1 MAEENND
8 FALVLTG
15 GGARAAYQVGFL
27 RGLSRQFPDLHFSI
41 LTGVSAGAINAAYI
55 ANHSGSFAEAI
66 DDLAGL
72 WGELVVEKVFR
83 ADPWSLAKS
92 VLGWGAALLS
102 GGAVKAP
109 TARGLVDTTPLH
121 RLLDTRMAATEGVLT
136 GVGDNLQR
144 GRLKA
149 LAITGTKYGTGQ
161 ALTWIQGKGIE
172 TWERP
177 HRRSVRTDIRTA
189 HVMASAALPLFFP
202 AIQVG
207 DAWYGDGGIHQQA
220 PLSPALHLGAKRVL
234 AISTRHERSLSE
246 ANVPV
251 IRGYPPPAQI
261 LGTLFNSLFLDVLD
275 QDARSL
281 EVINYLLE
289 KVPGEDAKPLRP
301 VELFLLRPSRNLSQ
315 EAHRF
320 EARLPGMFR
329 FLIRGLGTTQTES
342 PDWLSMILFD
352 PDYLRLLM
360 EIGEEDAEVRRDD
373 FAARLG

>member
-72 WGELVVEKVFR
+72 WSELVVEKVFR
-83 ADPWSLAKS
+83 ADPWSLVKS
-92 VLGWGAALLS
+92 VFGWGAALLS

-109 TARGLVDTTPLH
+109 AARGLVDTTPLH
-121 RLLDTRMAATEGVLT
+121 RLLDTRMAATEGVLR
-136 GVGDNLQR
+136 GVGENLRR

-149 LAITGTKYGTGQ
+149 LAITGTKYGTSQ
-161 ALTWIQGKGIE
+161 ALTWVQGKGIE

-177 HRRSVRTDIRTA
+177 HRRSVQTEICTA

-202 AIQVG
+202 AIRVG
-207 DAWYGDGGIHQQA
+207 DAWYGDGGIHQRA
-220 PLSPALHLGAKRVL
+220 
-234 AISTRHERSLSE
+234 
-246 ANVPV
+246 
-251 IRGYPPPAQI
+251 
-261 LGTLFNSLFLDVLD
+261 
-275 QDARSL
+275 L
-281 EVINYLLE
+281 EVINFLLE
-289 KVPGEDAKPLRP
+289 KVPREDVKPLRP

-329 FLIRGLGTTQTES
+329 FLTRGLGTKQTES
-342 PDWLSMILFD
+342 PDWLSMVLFD
-352 PDYLRLLM
+352 PDYLNLLM
-360 EIGEEDAEVRRDD
+360 RIGEEDAEARRED

>member
-1 MAEENND
+1 MADENND

-27 RGLSRQFPDLHFSI
+27 RGLARQFPNLHFSI
-41 LTGVSAGAINAAYI
+41 LTGVSAGAINAAYL
-55 ANHSGSFAEAI
+55 ANHSGTFAEAI

-72 WGELVVEKVFR
+72 WRELVVEKVFQ

-92 VLGWGAALLS
+92 VFGWAAALLS
-102 GGAVKAP
+102 GGAIRAP
-109 TARGLVDTTPLH
+109 AARGMVDTSPLQ
-121 RLLDTRMAATEGVLT
+121 RLLDTRMAATDSLLM
-136 GVGDNLQR
+136 GVGDNLRR

-161 ALTWIQGKGIE
+161 ALTWVQGTGIQ

-177 HRRSVRTDIRTA
+177 HRRSVQTQISVA

-202 AIQVG
+202 AVRVG
-207 DAWYGDGGIHQQA
+207 NDWYGDGGIRQPA
-220 PLSPALHLGAKRVL
+220 PLSPALHLGAKRIL
-234 AISTRHERSLSE
+234 AVSTRHERSIAE
-246 ANVPV
+246 ADIPV

-261 LGTLFNSLFLDVLD
+261 IGTLFNSLFLDVLD
-275 QDARSL
+275 QDARNL
-281 EVINYLLE
+281 ELINYLLE
-289 KVPGEDAKPLRP
+289 KVPEEQSAALRP

-315 EAHRF
+315 EANRF

-329 FLIRGLGTTQTES
+329 FLSRGLGTKHTES
-342 PDWLSMILFD
+342 PDWLSMVLFD
-352 PDYLRLLM
+352 PEYLQLLM
-360 EIGEEDAEVRRDD
+360 AIGEEDAEARSGD